1 MGLGS
6 ISLIIIII
14 TIVYF
19 IIIYNKFIS
28 LRAGINASESD
39 IDVQLKRRYNLIPA
53 LIDTVKGYQKHETET
68 LEKVVKAR
76 QHSMQ
81 ANSMEEKSKAANML
95 SNALGKMFALAESYP
110 DLKANTNFLKLQQE
124 LSSIENSIQNA
135 RRYYNAI
142 ARDYNAKLDS
152 FPDLLVARNFNFT
165 SRNYFELDE
174 NEAETVRSMPK
185 VNFN

>member
-6 ISLIIIII
+6 ILLTIIIA
-14 TIVYF
+14 TVVYF
-19 IIIYNKFIS
+19 IVIYNKFVS
-28 LRAGINASESD
+28 LRAGIDASESD

-53 LIDTVKGYQKHETET
+53 LIDTVKGYKNHEAKT

-76 QHSMQ
+76 QQSMQ
-81 ANSMEEKSKAANML
+81 ANSMDEKSKAANML
-95 SNALGKMFALAESYP
+95 SSALGKMFALAESYP

-124 LSSIENSIQNA
+124 LSSVENTIQNA

-142 ARDYNAKLDS
+142 TRDYNAKLNS
-152 FPDLLVARNFNFT
+152 FPDLIVARKFNFT

-174 NEAETVRSMPK
+174 SEAESVRTMPK
-185 VNFN
+185 VDFN